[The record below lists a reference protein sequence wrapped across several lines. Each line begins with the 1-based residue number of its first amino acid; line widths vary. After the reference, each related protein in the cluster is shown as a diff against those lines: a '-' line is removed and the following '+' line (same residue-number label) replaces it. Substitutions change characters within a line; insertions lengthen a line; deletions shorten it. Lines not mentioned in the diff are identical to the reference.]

1 MIRLAR
7 RGKKNNPVY
16 RIVVS
21 EKGRDLFGVALEVVG
36 TYNPVSRSKE
46 IGLNKE
52 RILYWISK
60 GAHVSPT
67 VHNLLVSNAVISG
80 AKIVKKTVKP
90 KSASAKAEEKAPAEA
105 IATEET
111 AA

>member
-16 RIVVS
+16 RVVVS
-21 EKGRDLFGVALEVVG
+21 EKARDLFGSALEIVG
-36 TYNPVSRSKE
+36 TYNPVSKTKE

-67 VHNLLVSNAVISG
+67 VHNLLISNNITTGS
-80 AKIVKKTVKP
+80 KITKKRVKQKNPAQEGSVGEK
-90 KSASAKAEEKAPAEA
+90 KSQV
-105 IATEET
+105 